1 MANSGLG
8 SQWGFKKESVWG
20 TAVTVDKFFEYS
32 SESLALDQTYYDGL
46 GLRAG
51 RTFGPQSRTKRTTR
65 TAGGDISLEVPYK
78 LSGHLFDQMV
88 AGTITPVQQ
97 AASIAYLSTF
107 NVGASVPN
115 KSATNQIN
123 TPASSAGDVAFTYP
137 GCVLTNA
144 SFAMATGGTLTST
157 LSWTAKDETTPA
169 TTPAGAAL
177 ATASYAANNDIWVH
191 QDTIVTYA
199 GSSAGAI
206 GVKGVNLTWNQPYR
220 DDRFFLDGSG
230 TIAQPVPNGLATVTG
245 TMSGEWYDQTFYNAF
260 RSGAFASL
268 VITFAGP
275 TAIASTF
282 FPTIKFT
289 MSAVQIRGT
298 SPQVDGPDL
307 LDLDIPFV
315 AKDDGTNPPLK
326 IEYTS
331 TETAAW

>member
-1 MANSGLG
+1 MANSGIG
-8 SQWGFKKESVWG
+8 SQWGFKKETTWG

-32 SESLALDQTYYDGL
+32 SETFNLNQTYYDGV

-51 RTFGPQSRTKRTTR
+51 RTFGPQSRTKKTTR
-65 TAGGDISLEVPYK
+65 GAGGDVALELPYK
-78 LSGHLFDQMV
+78 LSGALFDQMV

-107 NVGASVPN
+107 NVGASVPV
-115 KSATNQIN
+115 KSATNQFN
-123 TPASSAGDVAFTYP
+123 KPASSAGDTAFTYP
-137 GCVLTNA
+137 GCVLTAA
-144 SFAMATGGTLTST
+144 SFSMATGGTLESST
-157 LSWTAKDETTPA
+157 SWTAKDETTPA
-169 TTPAGAAL
+169 TTPAGGAL

-191 QDTIVTYA
+191 QDTSLLYG
-199 GSSAGAI
+199 GSSVG
-206 GVKGVNLTWNQPYR
+206 GVKGVSLAWTQPYR

-230 TIAQPVPNGLATVTG
+230 TIAQPIPNGLSTVTG
-245 TMSGEWYDQTFYNAF
+245 TISGEWFDNTWYAAF

-282 FPTIKFT
+282 FPTVKFT
-289 MSAVQIRGT
+289 MSAIQIRGT
-298 SPQVDGPDL
+298 SPQVSGPDL
-307 LDLDIPFV
+307 IDASIPFV

-326 IEYTS
+326 VEYTS

>member
-20 TAVTVDKFFEYS
+20 TPVTVDKFFEYS
-32 SESLALDQTYYDGL
+32 SESFNLDATYYDGV

-51 RTFGPQSRTKRTTR
+51 RTFGPQSRTKKTTR
-65 TAGGDISLEVPYK
+65 AAGGDVALEMPYK

-88 AGTITPVQQ
+88 AGTITPVIQG
-97 AASIAYLSTF
+97 ASIAYLSTF

-115 KSATNQIN
+115 KSATNQFN
-123 TPASSAGDVAFTYP
+123 KPASSAGDTAFTYP
-137 GCVLTNA
+137 GCVLTGA
-144 SFAMATGGTLTST
+144 SFAMETGGTLTSS
-157 LSWTAKDETTPA
+157 LSWRAKDETTPA

-177 ATASYAANNDIWVH
+177 AVASYAANTDIWVH
-191 QDTIVTYA
+191 QDTTLSYA
-199 GSSAGAI
+199 GGGAP
-206 GVKGVNLTWNQPYR
+206 GVKGVSLAWNQPYR

-230 TIAQPVPNGLATVTG
+230 TIAQPIPNGLATVTG
-245 TMSGEWYDQTFYNAF
+245 TLSGEWYDSTFYTAF

-268 VITFAGP
+268 TITFAGP

-289 MSAVQIRGT
+289 LSAIQIRGN
-298 SPQVDGPDL
+298 SPQVGGPDL
-307 LDLDIPFV
+307 LDTDIPFV

-331 TETAAW
+331 TETTAW